1 MKLKTKIT
9 LGYLTILVVLLA
21 IGVYSV
27 INVNK
32 LDNAAS
38 NILKDNLYTL
48 QLGKRMISSL
58 DKMQAAK
65 QQLLFSG
72 VTPDVNTAIIRE
84 NVKVFEE
91 NLRKEQ
97 GNITE
102 PGEGELVED
111 IAEGFQNYSAL
122 LLKGSLDESVYY
134 IELLPRYRLL
144 RDQLDQMLNMN
155 MDAMIAKSDRA
166 QQIAQQTR
174 VYTLIALT
182 VAMLLTLGF
191 LLTVPA
197 AITKPINRIVDS
209 IQAASRKDFTQQL
222 STKGGDEFSRV
233 AKVYNSML
241 KKLKE
246 FEFSNLNE
254 LLMEKK
260 RIELLVQN
268 LDEGILLL
276 DYNLLVI
283 EANPVACDLLGLER
297 KKLVGRQSQELENE
311 NDLYRELVKDI
322 MIGRTAD
329 DHVLTLTV
337 DGEEV
342 FYRKSILEIVAYN
355 ELKEQRELSG
365 YVISLRNVSDF
376 KRLDQAKSNF
386 LATVSHELKTPLAS
400 IGYSLKLLED
410 ERVGETNAE
419 QRNLIKTLKQET
431 SRLQKMVGELIDV
444 SRLESGKIQL
454 NVQQANVAD
463 IIHYAEEV
471 INLQLLP
478 KQLRLEVLIENHLTD
493 VLADVE
499 KTTWVLV
506 NLLSNA
512 VRYSP
517 EGDVITISTE
527 DKEHEVLIKVRDN
540 GPGIDLSNHDKIF
553 HKFVQIPGK
562 EQYKGGSGLGLS
574 ISQEFIQSQ
583 SGNIWVESEL
593 GGGSTFMI
601 SLPVYVA
608 AQRWDSRRS

>member
-27 INVNK
+27 VNVNK
-32 LDNAAS
+32 LDKAAS

-48 QLGKRMISSL
+48 QVGKHMISSL
-58 DKMQAAK
+58 DKMQTAQ
-65 QQLLFSG
+65 QQLLFSD
-72 VTPDVNTAIIRE
+72 VTPEVNTIVIRE
-84 NVKVFEE
+84 NIAVFKD

-97 GNITE
+97 GNVTE
-102 PGEGELVED
+102 PGEGELVND
-111 IAEGFQNYSAL
+111 MTEGFQSYSAL
-122 LLKGSLDESVYY
+122 LNGDVDENTYY
-134 IELLPRYRLL
+134 VELLPRYRLL
-144 RDQLDQMLNMN
+144 RDQLDQMLSMN
-155 MDAMIAKSDRA
+155 MDAMISKSDQA

-174 VYTLIALT
+174 IYTLIALT
-182 VAMLLTLGF
+182 VALLLTLGF

-209 IQAASRKDFTQQL
+209 IQAASQKDFSRQL
-222 STKGGDEFSRV
+222 PTKGRDEFSKV

-254 LLMEKK
+254 LLTEKK
-260 RIELLVQN
+260 RMELLVQH

-276 DYNLLVI
+276 DHNLLVI
-283 EANPVACDLLGLER
+283 EANPVACELLGLER

-311 NDLYRELVKDI
+311 NNLYRELVKDI

-329 DHVLTLTV
+329 DHVLAVTQ
-337 DGEEV
+337 GNEEAY
-342 FYRKSILEIVAYN
+342 YRKSTLEIVTYN
-355 ELKEQRELSG
+355 ELKEQSELTG
-365 YVISLRNVSDF
+365 YIVSLRNVSDF

-400 IGYSLKLLED
+400 MGYSLKLLQD
-410 ERVGETNAE
+410 QRVGETNTE
-419 QRNLIKTLKQET
+419 QRYLIQTLKQET
-431 SRLQKMVGELIDV
+431 TRLQKIVGELIDV
-444 SRLESGKIQL
+444 SRLESGNIQL
-454 NVQQANVAD
+454 KVQQAKVAD

-471 INLQLLP
+471 ISLQLLP
-478 KQLRLEVLIENHLTD
+478 KQLRLEVSIENQLTD
-493 VLADVE
+493 VVADVE
-499 KTTWVLV
+499 KTTWVLI

-527 DKEHEVLIKVRDN
+527 DKEHEVLIKVHDN
-540 GPGIDLSNHDKIF
+540 GPGIDPSNHNKIF
-553 HKFVQIPGK
+553 QKFVQIPGK

-583 SGNIWVESEL
+583 GGSIWVESEL
-593 GGGSTFMI
+593 GAGSTFI
-601 SLPVYVA
+601 VSLPMYAEAHQKV
-608 AQRWDSRRS
+608 SK